1 MKIFYGWWIVAASF
15 VLGIY
20 VAGAIFY
27 SFTAFVD
34 PLVKEFG
41 WSYTQIS
48 LASSLR
54 GLEMGIFAP
63 FVGILLDRFGSR
75 FIILTG
81 MIVVGF
87 ALVLLSGI
95 HTLFMFY
102 VGFLLLAFGAGGCT
116 SVVVLS
122 AVANWFRKRI
132 GLAMGIA
139 VCGFGASGL
148 IIPLVVRLIEGFGW
162 RSAFFWLGIG
172 AWAIGIPLS
181 FVIRNSPEQYG
192 MLPDG
197 EIPCDDETRDQSDKP
212 ETSVSFREAFSS
224 RSFLLIVS
232 AEWIRMMTVGTLIM
246 HIMPY
251 LSSMG
256 IPRSTAG
263 YISAGIPLCSIIG
276 RFGFGWL
283 GDFYDKRHIMAVGY
297 GLMSLGL
304 FLFTRIHA
312 SCVVLLF
319 LLVFPTGYGGGMSLR
334 GAIIREYFGRASFG
348 KMLGLTMG
356 VGSVAGIIGPTLGG
370 WVFDTF
376 HTYQPLW
383 VAFLF
388 LNLVAIGLILMVRPV
403 HADGVSG

>member
-1 MKIFYGWWIVAASF
+1 MNLSYTFKPDKGKNMKIFYGWWIVLASF
-15 VLGIY
+15 ILGLY

-34 PLVKEFG
+34 PLVNEFG

-75 FIILTG
+75 IIIFIG
-81 MIVVGF
+81 MTVVGL
-87 ALVLLSGI
+87 ALILLSGI
-95 HTLFMFY
+95 HTLLMFY
-102 VGFLLLAFGAGGCT
+102 ICFLLLAFGAGGCT
-116 SVVVLS
+116 SVVVMS
-122 AVANWFRKRI
+122 VVANWFNRRV

-148 IIPLVVRLIEGFGW
+148 MIPLVVVLIEKYGW
-162 RSAFFWLGIG
+162 RSAFFFLGIG
-172 AWAIGIPLS
+172 AWLIGLPLVA
-181 FVIRNSPEQYG
+181 VIRNKPEQYG

-197 EIPCDDETRDQSDKP
+197 KLIQDHATEDNSDTAEIT
-212 ETSVSFREAFSS
+212 VHFREALSN

-251 LSSMG
+251 LNSIG
-256 IPRSTAG
+256 LPRSTAG
-263 YISAGIPLCSIIG
+263 FISAGIPLCSIAG

-283 GDFYDKRHIMAVGY
+283 GDIYDKRYIIALGFA
-297 GLMSLGL
+297 LMCLGL
-304 FLFTRIHA
+304 FLFLHIHYTW
-312 SCVVLLF
+312 VILLF
-319 LLVFPTGYGGGMSLR
+319 LLFFPIGYGGGMSLR

-348 KMLGLTMG
+348 KMIGLTMG
-356 VGSVAGIIGPTLGG
+356 VGSVGAIIGPTLGG

-376 HTYQPLW
+376 YSYQPL
-383 VAFLF
+383 
-388 LNLVAIGLILMVRPV
+388 
-403 HADGVSG
+403 

>member
-1 MKIFYGWWIVAASF
+1 
-15 VLGIY
+15 
-20 VAGAIFY
+20 
-27 SFTAFVD
+27 
-34 PLVKEFG
+34 
-41 WSYTQIS
+41 
-48 LASSLR
+48 
-54 GLEMGIFAP
+54 MGIFAP
-63 FVGILLDRFGSR
+63 IVGMLLDRFGSR
-75 FIILTG
+75 RIILIG

-87 ALVLLSGI
+87 SLVLLS
-95 HTLFMFY
+95 HTQTLLMFY
-102 VGFLLLAFGAGGCT
+102 IGFLLLAFGAGGCT
-116 SVVVLS
+116 SVVVMA
-122 AVANWFRKRI
+122 AVANWFRKRV

-148 IIPLVVRLIEGFGW
+148 VIPLVVNLIEVSGW
-162 RSAFFWLGIG
+162 RNAFLCLGIG
-172 AWAIGIPLS
+172 AWVIGIPLS

-197 EIPCDDETRDQSDKP
+197 EIRSDEEPAGHGVEP
-212 ETSVSFREAFSS
+212 EATVTFREAFTS

-251 LSSMG
+251 LNSMG

-263 YISAGIPLCSIIG
+263 YISAGVPLCSIIG

-283 GDFYDKRHIMAVGY
+283 GDLYDKRYIMAMGY

-312 SCVVLLF
+312 ALAILLF

-356 VGSVAGIIGPTLGG
+356 VGSIAGIIGPTLGG
-370 WVFDTF
+370 WVFDTY

-383 VAFLF
+383 IAFLF
-388 LNLVAIGLILMVRPV
+388 LNLIGIGLILMVRPV
-403 HADGVSG
+403 HS

>member
-1 MKIFYGWWIVAASF
+1 MKIFYGWWIVASSF
-15 VLGIY
+15 ILGVY

-41 WSYTQIS
+41 WSYTQVS

-63 FVGILLDRFGSR
+63 LIGMLLDRFGSR
-75 FIILTG
+75 FIILIG

-87 ALVLLSGI
+87 ALVVLSQI
-95 HTLFMFY
+95 QSLFMFY
-102 VGFLLLAFGAGGCT
+102 AGFLLLAFGAGGCT
-116 SVVVLS
+116 SVVVMA
-122 AVANWFRKRI
+122 AVANWFNKRI

-139 VCGFGASGL
+139 ACGFGASGL
-148 IIPLVVRLIEGFGW
+148 VIPLVVKLIHVFGW
-162 RSAFFWLGIG
+162 RNAFLYLGIG

-192 MLPDG
+192 LLPDG
-197 EIPCDDETRDQSDKP
+197 EVRSDGEASNSPDEPDLT
-212 ETSVSFREAFSS
+212 VSFREAFAS
-224 RSFLLIVS
+224 RSFLLIVC

-251 LSSMG
+251 LNSMG

-263 YISAGIPLCSIIG
+263 FISAGVPLCSIIG
-276 RFGFGWL
+276 RFCFGWL
-283 GDFYDKRHIMAVGY
+283 GDIYDKRRIMAIGY
-297 GLMSLGL
+297 ALISLGL
-304 FLFTRIHA
+304 LVFTRIHSTTLA
-312 SCVVLLF
+312 VLLF
-319 LLVFPTGYGGGMSLR
+319 LLFFPTGYGGGMSLR
-334 GAIIREYFGRASFG
+334 AAIIREYFGRASFG

-370 WVFDTF
+370 WVFDTY

-383 VAFLF
+383 VMFIF
-388 LNLVAIGLILMVRPV
+388 LNLAGIGLILMVRPLKQ
-403 HADGVSG
+403 GI